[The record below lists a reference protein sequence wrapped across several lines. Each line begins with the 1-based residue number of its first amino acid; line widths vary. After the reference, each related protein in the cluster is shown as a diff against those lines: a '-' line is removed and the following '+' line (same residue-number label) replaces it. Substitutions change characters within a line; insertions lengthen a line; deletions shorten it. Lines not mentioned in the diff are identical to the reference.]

1 MIKKEAAVPMT
12 KRRKEQTVTTR
23 ERILDAAMNVFH
35 EFGVSHASLAEVAEL
50 AGVTRGSVYD
60 HFRSKAGL
68 LNALTERMELP
79 GERLCEAAGDEL
91 KEDPLGT
98 LRTRW
103 VWLFHEIACN
113 EQWQRVLEIIFLPCE
128 AVSEV
133 CESTRRIKQGRTEGL
148 ERMAQLMKMAVT
160 VGQLPADLDM
170 DLAQQMLHG
179 GLFGVLEDWLQ
190 SPRIEDLG
198 DLGEHYIDT
207 LLDMIRFSPAMRLD
221 RYQVRT
227 LH

>member
-1 MIKKEAAVPMT
+1 MIRKEAAVPMT
-12 KRRKEQTVTTR
+12 KLRKEQTAATR

-50 AGVTRGSVYD
+50 AGVTRGSIYD

-79 GERLCEAAGDEL
+79 GERLCETAGKEL
-91 KEDPLGT
+91 KENPLGT

-103 VWLFHEIACN
+103 VWLFHDIACN

-133 CESTRRIKQGRTEGL
+133 CESTQRIKQGRTAGL
-148 ERMAQLMKMAVT
+148 ERMANLMKMAVT
-160 VGQLPADLDM
+160 AGQLPTDLDV

-198 DLGEHYIDT
+198 ELGERYIDT
-207 LLDMIRFSPAMRLD
+207 LLDMIRFSSTMRLD
-221 RYQVRT
+221 RQQRT